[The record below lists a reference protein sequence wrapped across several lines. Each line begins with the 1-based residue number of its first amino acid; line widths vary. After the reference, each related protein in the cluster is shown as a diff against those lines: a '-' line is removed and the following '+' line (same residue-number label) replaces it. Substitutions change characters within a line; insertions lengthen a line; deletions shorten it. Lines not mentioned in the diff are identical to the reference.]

1 MERSL
6 RLCCGRILRGVRL
19 VPQRKLLRRAC
30 KPGGKVAVPI
40 RVMQFLA
47 LALLVVLD
55 VHPSL
60 GEAFRLLG

>member
-1 MERSL
+1 M
-6 RLCCGRILRGVRL
+6 
-19 VPQRKLLRRAC
+19 VPQRELLLRAY
-30 KPGGKVAVPI
+30 KPGGKAAVLI
-40 RVMQFLA
+40 RVAQFLV